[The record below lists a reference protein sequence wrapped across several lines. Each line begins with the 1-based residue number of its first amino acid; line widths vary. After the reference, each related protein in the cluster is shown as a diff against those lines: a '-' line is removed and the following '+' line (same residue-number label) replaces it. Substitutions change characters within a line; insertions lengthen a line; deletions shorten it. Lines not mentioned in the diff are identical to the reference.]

1 MRERIVPRILDRGRE
16 VDGVFSFLKRIFNRL
31 LTRSSIEFF
40 QSRFGRKIH
49 RRRYGGRRKEER
61 KRLLGE
67 TFWDN
72 IYYFITR
79 SLSYW
84 KLLSRGGEERPIF
97 PTIRGIIRRT
107 ARGVKRSAKSNVRIM
122 LPPSLLPFSTLHPP
136 TRKLSP
142 TSICIIALTERRR
155 FFFSISSFCVWK
167 KWVFSYICVPAI
179 STRFDGSAADSMEY
193 QIQRKGRNCG
203 RLLEEGGKDSSIW
216 GSLGEILP
224 CNLLSLYTP
233 ASSIISSILWR
244 NLPFRSSSLKFEG
257 RKLDFSLG
265 E

>member
-49 RRRYGGRRKEER
+49 RRRYGGRRKEGR

-97 PTIRGIIRRT
+97 PTIRGTIRRT

-193 QIQRKGRNCG
+193 QIQRKGIVDDCWR
-203 RLLEEGGKDSSIW
+203 RGKRIAQS
-216 GSLGEILP
+216 E
-224 CNLLSLYTP
+224 
-233 ASSIISSILWR
+233 AV
-244 NLPFRSSSLKFEG
+244 
-257 RKLDFSLG
+257 
-265 E
+265 

>member
-142 TSICIIALTERRR
+142 TSICITALTETRR
-155 FFFSISSFCVWK
+155 FFFPLLLLFACGRSGSSLISAFLR
-167 KWVFSYICVPAI
+167 YPL
-179 STRFDGSAADSMEY
+179 DSMDRRP
-193 QIQRKGRNCG
+193 IRWNIKFKGR
-203 RLLEEGGKDSSIW
+203 EEIVDDCW
-216 GSLGEILP
+216 RRGERIAQ
-224 CNLLSLYTP
+224 SE
-233 ASSIISSILWR
+233 AV
-244 NLPFRSSSLKFEG
+244 
-257 RKLDFSLG
+257 
-265 E
+265 

>member
-49 RRRYGGRRKEER
+49 RRRYGGRRKEGK

-107 ARGVKRSAKSNVRIM
+107 ARRVKRSAKSNVRIM

-193 QIQRKGRNCG
+193 QIQREGNCG
-203 RLLEEGGKDSSIW
+203 RLLEEGEKDSSIW

-244 NLPFRSSSLKFEG
+244 NRPFRSSSLKFEG
-257 RKLDFSLG
+257 RKLDFSLR

>member
-107 ARGVKRSAKSNVRIM
+107 ARRVKRSAKSNVRIM

-142 TSICIIALTERRR
+142 TSICITALTETRR
-155 FFFSISSFCVWK
+155 FFFPLLLLFACGRSGSSLISAFLR
-167 KWVFSYICVPAI
+167 YPL
-179 STRFDGSAADSMEY
+179 DSMDRRP
-193 QIQRKGRNCG
+193 IRWNIKFKGR
-203 RLLEEGGKDSSIW
+203 EEIVDDCW
-216 GSLGEILP
+216 RRGERIAQ
-224 CNLLSLYTP
+224 SE
-233 ASSIISSILWR
+233 AV
-244 NLPFRSSSLKFEG
+244 
-257 RKLDFSLG
+257 
-265 E
+265 

>member
-49 RRRYGGRRKEER
+49 RRRYGGRRKEGR

-142 TSICIIALTERRR
+142 TSICITALTETRR
-155 FFFSISSFCVWK
+155 FFFPLLLLFACGRSGSSLISAFLR
-167 KWVFSYICVPAI
+167 YPL
-179 STRFDGSAADSMEY
+179 DSMDRRP
-193 QIQRKGRNCG
+193 IRWNIKFKGR
-203 RLLEEGGKDSSIW
+203 EGIVDDCW
-216 GSLGEILP
+216 RRGERIAQ
-224 CNLLSLYTP
+224 SE
-233 ASSIISSILWR
+233 AV
-244 NLPFRSSSLKFEG
+244 
-257 RKLDFSLG
+257 
-265 E
+265 

>member
-49 RRRYGGRRKEER
+49 RRRYGGRRKEGK

-107 ARGVKRSAKSNVRIM
+107 ARRVKRSAKSNVRIM

-142 TSICIIALTERRR
+142 TSICITALTETRR
-155 FFFSISSFCVWK
+155 FFFPLLLLFACGRSGSSLISAFLR
-167 KWVFSYICVPAI
+167 YPL
-179 STRFDGSAADSMEY
+179 DSMDRRP
-193 QIQRKGRNCG
+193 IRWNIKFKGR
-203 RLLEEGGKDSSIW
+203 EEIVDDCW
-216 GSLGEILP
+216 RRGERIAQ
-224 CNLLSLYTP
+224 SE
-233 ASSIISSILWR
+233 AV
-244 NLPFRSSSLKFEG
+244 
-257 RKLDFSLG
+257 
-265 E
+265 

>member
-142 TSICIIALTERRR
+142 TSICITALTETRR
-155 FFFSISSFCVWK
+155 FFFPLLLLFACGRSGSSLIS
-167 KWVFSYICVPAI
+167 AI

>member
-40 QSRFGRKIH
+40 QSRFGRKIR
-49 RRRYGGRRKEER
+49 RRRYGGRRKEGK

-107 ARGVKRSAKSNVRIM
+107 ARRVKRSAKSNVRIM

-193 QIQRKGRNCG
+193 QIQREGNCG
-203 RLLEEGGKDSSIW
+203 RLLEEGEKDSSIW

-244 NLPFRSSSLKFEG
+244 NRPFRSSSLKFEG
-257 RKLDFSLG
+257 RKLDFSLR

>member
-49 RRRYGGRRKEER
+49 RRRYGGRRKEGR

-97 PTIRGIIRRT
+97 PTIRGTIRRT

-167 KWVFSYICVPAI
+167 KWVFSYICDI
-179 STRFDGSAADSMEY
+179 HSIRWIGGRFDGISNSKEGKELWT
-193 QIQRKGRNCG
+193 IVGG
-203 RLLEEGGKDSSIW
+203 GGK
-216 GSLGEILP
+216 G
-224 CNLLSLYTP
+224 
-233 ASSIISSILWR
+233 
-244 NLPFRSSSLKFEG
+244 
-257 RKLDFSLG
+257 
-265 E
+265 

>member
-49 RRRYGGRRKEER
+49 RRRYGGRRKEGR

-193 QIQRKGRNCG
+193 QIQREGNCG
-203 RLLEEGGKDSSIW
+203 RLLEEGEKDSSIW

-244 NLPFRSSSLKFEG
+244 NRPFRSSSLKFEG
-257 RKLDFSLG
+257 RKLDFSLR

>member
-49 RRRYGGRRKEER
+49 RRRYGGRRKEGR

-107 ARGVKRSAKSNVRIM
+107 ARRVKRSAKSNVRIM

-142 TSICIIALTERRR
+142 TSICITALTETRR
-155 FFFSISSFCVWK
+155 FFFPLLLLFACGRSGSSLIS
-167 KWVFSYICVPAI
+167 AI

-193 QIQRKGRNCG
+193 QIQRKGIVDDCWR
-203 RLLEEGGKDSSIW
+203 RGKRIAQS
-216 GSLGEILP
+216 E
-224 CNLLSLYTP
+224 
-233 ASSIISSILWR
+233 AV
-244 NLPFRSSSLKFEG
+244 
-257 RKLDFSLG
+257 
-265 E
+265 